1 MTTPRFAC
9 RWLPAL
15 CVGALL
21 ALAAS
26 AGPARA
32 QPAGEAAYQELCA
45 SCHRTPTRFMARYR
59 SMTSEARRA
68 EFDRFF
74 RRHYAPDEAK
84 RRAIIDWLEERHVPA
99 R

>member
-1 MTTPRFAC
+1 MSRTGSAFRAM
-9 RWLPAL
+9 LGLGA
-15 CVGALL
+15 GALV

-45 SCHRTPTRFMARYR
+45 SCHRTPARFMRRYQ

-68 EFDRFF
+68 ELERFLP
-74 RRHYAPDEAK
+74 RHYAPDEAR